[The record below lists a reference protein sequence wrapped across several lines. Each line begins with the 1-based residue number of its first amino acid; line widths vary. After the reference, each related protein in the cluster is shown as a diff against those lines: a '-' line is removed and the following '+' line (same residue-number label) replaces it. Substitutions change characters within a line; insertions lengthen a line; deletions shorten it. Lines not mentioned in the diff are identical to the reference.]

1 MVTLNCEKEAIK
13 AQRAFLEK
21 DKADKEK
28 GGKGDAG
35 KQAFEMKKVPYEK
48 SRNTQIESFVT
59 ENSKKENQPACPHA
73 IKKEDTAECLKR
85 NDKIK
90 IGLEEAQGYGNLVRK
105 KQLECPF

>member
-1 MVTLNCEKEAIK
+1 
-13 AQRAFLEK
+13 
-21 DKADKEK
+21 
-28 GGKGDAG
+28 
-35 KQAFEMKKVPYEK
+35 MKKVPYEK